1 MKAVIAGVEYSLES
15 VNESSLGDLYSLK
28 VQTKTKDFG
37 GVSLKTIAH
46 TFERVGQL
54 AQEPGF
60 ETLDLLDDEEF
71 IINIVGVVFLVRRKS
86 GEAITL
92 DDARAISFTE
102 FELVDDDEADEVEI
116 PLGVPDV
123 DLLPQ
128 I

>member
-37 GVSLKTIAH
+37 GVSLKTIAQ

-54 AQEPGF
+54 AQNPDF

-116 PLGVPDV
+116 PLGVPAV
-123 DLLPQ
+123 ELPPQ